1 MKEKFTLFDI
11 PQLQLAC
18 GASTSRNDLLLKFLN
33 GFEFESVY
41 DTEDD
46 SRVFSAGGKH
56 EIHIEIF
63 NFDKPLSRFL
73 EISYF
78 ENGQFVIL

>member
-11 PQLQLAC
+11 PQLKMAF
-18 GASTSRNDLLLKFLN
+18 GASTNRNDLLQKFLN

-41 DTEDD
+41 DTPDD
-46 SRVFSAGGKH
+46 SRVFSTGCKH

-63 NFDKPLSRFL
+63 NFEKPLSRFM